1 MALVSV
7 LWTGGAWAQSSNMD
21 DYVVFAEQLVR
32 FGSVNL
38 VASGNVGVNDPGGML
53 IANSRL
59 ASADG
64 SHLVADGATI
74 KGPASLY
81 SLLAN
86 QPALRAGVNVRSA
99 GEPVGWPPPI
109 MSPFPTVPPMSPG
122 TQVLKLSRG
131 MAVTLPAG
139 NYGQVKMQAKATLVF
154 TGGTYTFDSW
164 KVASTGRLLFTAPT
178 VVNIANSVGIGSFS
192 VVGPLGPTMT
202 ADDITINVAG
212 PKVKIRNQV
221 TIAAKIVAPTSTLKT
236 GLAGLIKGQIVAMA
250 VRFGSGTVVQQA
262 HPPGVFGTHTRTPT
276 TSATPTNTPTMT
288 SIPTVTATQTPSET
302 ATRTPTP
309 TPTDT
314 ATPTATDT
322 PVPTATSTPFPTA
335 TSTSTNTPLPP
346 TATNTPVP
354 SRTATS
360 TSTKTPKPRTP
371 TATPTM
377 AVCGDGVVEPG
388 EECDDGNTECDDGCS
403 DDCRD
408 EVNLL
413 LGSQFCTL
421 TQGAWDAPNGI
432 ANGPNGFVTLNP
444 GILPVT
450 IGGVGQSTTVH
461 SQSALEAYLP
471 AGGPPGALLAGD
483 RDFYTAADV
492 VPDGGGVLRG
502 QTMALSLAVNL
513 SNLGATFADL
523 STVVLPDV
531 SFCTQGLLPG
541 NDGVLGTADDELD
554 PGSSISGP
562 WHLPN
567 SVAVANNTVA
577 DVLLMANQYLR
588 GGTSAAPIGD
598 VNNAE
603 TTLNE
608 AFDGCRR
615 VVKCPDH

>member
-1 MALVSV
+1 MRAQRITRGLLMALVSV
-7 LWTGGAWAQSSNMD
+7 LWTGGAWAQSSNLD
-21 DYVVFAEQLVR
+21 DYVVFAGQLVR

-38 VASGNVGVNDPGGML
+38 VASGNVGVNDPGGVL
-53 IANSRL
+53 IANGRL

-86 QPALRAGVNVRSA
+86 QLALRAGVTVRSP
-99 GEPVGWPPPI
+99 GEPIGWPPPI

-122 TQVLKLSRG
+122 TQDLKLSRG

-139 NYGQVKMQAKATLVF
+139 NYGQVKMQAKASLIF

-212 PKVKIRNQV
+212 PKVKVRNQV
-221 TIAAKIVAPTSTLKT
+221 TIAAKIIAPTSTLKT

-262 HPPGVFGTHTRTPT
+262 HPSGPFGTRTGTPT
-276 TSATPTNTPTMT
+276 STATPTNTPTMT
-288 SIPTVTATQTPSET
+288 SPPTET
-302 ATRTPTP
+302 ATETPTH

-314 ATPTATDT
+314 ATPTVTDT
-322 PVPTATSTPFPTA
+322 AVPTPTS
-335 TSTSTNTPLPP
+335 
-346 TATNTPVP
+346 TPVP
-354 SRTATS
+354 SVTATSTS
-360 TSTKTPKPRTP
+360 TSTKTPKPTQ
-371 TATPTM
+371 TATPTI
-377 AVCGDGVVEPG
+377 AVCGDGIVEPG
-388 EECDDGNTECDDGCS
+388 EECDDGNTENGDGCS

-421 TQGAWDAPNGI
+421 SQGAWGASNGI

-450 IGGVGQSTTVH
+450 LGGVGQSTTVH

-471 AGGPPGALLAGD
+471 AGGPLAALLPGD
-483 RDFYTAADV
+483 RNFYTAADV

-513 SNLGATFADL
+513 SNIGATFPDL
-523 STVVLPDV
+523 GTVVLPDV

-541 NDGVLGTADDELD
+541 SDGVLGTADDQLD
-554 PGSSISGP
+554 PGSTITGP
-562 WHLPN
+562 WSLPN
-567 SVAVANNTVA
+567 TVAVANNTVG
-577 DVLLMANQYLR
+577 DLLLMANQYLR

-615 VVKCPDH
+615 VVTCPGH